1 MNQRYAIVT
10 GASKGIGLAV
20 FQQLVEQG
28 YEVCGLSRSQG
39 QLPVEKWIP
48 CDVTDADSIEEGFY
62 QAIKRLG
69 GRLDV
74 CVLNAGI
81 GISGAF
87 EFTSERDYR
96 RQMEV
101 NVFGTIACARQAAQ
115 IMRHQQSGKIIFIS
129 SLAAIFPLPF
139 QSFYSASKAAVNVI
153 SDAMGIELKPFS
165 VETCTIMLNDVKTEF
180 TDNRVKTW
188 VGDDVYG
195 GRIEASVSKM
205 EHSEQEGMR
214 PEDVARVIC
223 ALLSRRK
230 LPPHKIVGVGNEM
243 LNFLYRILPTG
254 IMLQILAKIYG

>member
-1 MNQRYAIVT
+1 
-10 GASKGIGLAV
+10 
-20 FQQLVEQG
+20 
-28 YEVCGLSRSQG
+28 
-39 QLPVEKWIP
+39 
-48 CDVTDADSIEEGFY
+48 
-62 QAIKRLG
+62 
-69 GRLDV
+69 
-74 CVLNAGI
+74 
-81 GISGAF
+81 
-87 EFTSERDYR
+87 
-96 RQMEV
+96 
-101 NVFGTIACARQAAQ
+101 
-115 IMRHQQSGKIIFIS
+115 
-129 SLAAIFPLPF
+129 
-139 QSFYSASKAAVNVI
+139 
-153 SDAMGIELKPFS
+153 MGIELKPFS